1 MQQWLTVIN
10 LETCDSG
17 LSVQIQVIFVR
28 ASQVTKS
35 VPFYHFKE
43 KVVVPA
49 ESGLYKEKRQ
59 GSSLSHNVFT
69 QSV

>member
-28 ASQVTKS
+28 ASQVTK
-35 VPFYHFKE
+35 YHFKE